1 MNPQA
6 LRDGGLDS
14 LAEDPQFVSVT
25 RKELAE
31 AINIGMEDM
40 EGMAQGIVNG
50 QSGKVTKR
58 KRRPIPVPPGTTST
72 KPKESTSAV

>member
-1 MNPQA
+1 MNSQA
-6 LRDGGLDS
+6 LRDGGLES

-31 AINIGMEDM
+31 AVNVGMEDM
-40 EGMAQGIVNG
+40 ESMAQGIVNG

-58 KRRPIPVPPGTTST
+58 KRRPIPVPPS
-72 KPKESTSAV
+72 KAKEATSAV

>member
-1 MNPQA
+1 M
-6 LRDGGLDS
+6 
-14 LAEDPQFVSVT
+14 AEDPQFVSVT

-31 AINIGMEDM
+31 AINIGVEDM

-58 KRRPIPVPPGTTST
+58 KRRPIPVPPGT
-72 KPKESTSAV
+72 KPAKANEDTSAV

>member
-1 MNPQA
+1 MA
-6 LRDGGLDS
+6 D
-14 LAEDPQFVSVT
+14 DPQFVSVT

-31 AINIGMEDM
+31 AINIGVADM

-58 KRRPIPVPPGTTST
+58 KRRPIPVLPGT
-72 KPKESTSAV
+72 KPAKPNEDTSAV

>member
-31 AINIGMEDM
+31 AINIGEEDM

-50 QSGKVTKR
+50 QSSKITKR
-58 KRRPIPVPPGTTST
+58 KRRPIPVPPGTKST
-72 KPKESTSAV
+72 KPKENTSAV

>member
-1 MNPQA
+1 MA
-6 LRDGGLDS
+6 D
-14 LAEDPQFVSVT
+14 DPQFVSVT

-31 AINIGMEDM
+31 AINIGVADM

-58 KRRPIPVPPGTTST
+58 KRRPIPVPPGT
-72 KPKESTSAV
+72 KPDKPNEDTSAV

>member
-31 AINIGMEDM
+31 AINIGVEDM

-58 KRRPIPVPPGTTST
+58 KRRPIPVPPGTIVNQTQG
-72 KPKESTSAV
+72 KH

>member
-1 MNPQA
+1 A

-31 AINIGMEDM
+31 AINVGVEDM
-40 EGMAQGIVNG
+40 EGMAKSIVNE

-58 KRRPIPVPPGTTST
+58 KRRPIPVPPGAKST